1 MDNGH
6 DKPPLAPLVARR
18 QHLGLSQDDIA
29 RVTGLTQATLSR
41 MERGV
46 GDPRLST
53 IQETA
58 RALGMDLR
66 LIPRELLPYVDD
78 LLRSAAPGSSDAGR
92 EERPLYALTGDE
104 DDEAVDVSD

>member
-1 MDNGH
+1 MSHGH

-53 IQETA
+53 IQQSA

-66 LIPRELLPYVDD
+66 LIPRELLHHVDE
-78 LLRSAAPGSSDAGR
+78 LLRATTPGSSERGS
-92 EERPLYALTGDE
+92 EERTLYALTGDE

>member
-1 MDNGH
+1 MSYDH
-6 DKPPLAPLVARR
+6 DSATLAHLAARR
-18 QHLGLSQDDIA
+18 QLLGFSQDDVA
-29 RVTGLTQATLSR
+29 RLTGLTQATLSR

-46 GDPRLST
+46 GDPRLSS

-66 LIPRELLPYVDD
+66 LVPRELLPYVDD
-78 LLRSAAPGSSDAGR
+78 LLRSAASGSSEAGA

-104 DDEAVDVSD
+104 ADEAVDVSD

>member
-1 MDNGH
+1 MSHGH

-53 IQETA
+53 IQQSA

-66 LIPRELLPYVDD
+66 LIPRELLHHVDE
-78 LLRSAAPGSSDAGR
+78 LLRAATSGSSEAGS

>member
-1 MDNGH
+1 MNSHH
-6 DKPPLAPLVARR
+6 DKSTLAPLAARR
-18 QHLGLSQDDIA
+18 LHLGLSQDDVA
-29 RVTGLTQATLSR
+29 RLTGLTQATLSR

-78 LLRSAAPGSSDAGR
+78 LLRSAAPGSSETGG